1 MDMWKCLKEGRQLP
15 IPDEDTLVFWEG
27 CRRRRL
33 LIQQC
38 DDCHA
43 FRFPPSPLCPQCSSS
58 MATWRQDSGR
68 GEVLTFCVYHSEL
81 AGPAWRSKLPYVV
94 TVVELLQSRVKMLG
108 NLMVTDPD
116 LVRIGLEVRLEFE
129 TIDNRITLPQF
140 RPLSDCEGSRDLQ
153 SRSKR

>member
-1 MDMWKCLKEGRQLP
+1 MDMWKCLKESRQLP

-38 DDCHA
+38 DDCYV

-58 MATWRQDSGR
+58 MTTWQQDSGE

-81 AGPAWRSKLPYVV
+81 AGLAWRSKLPYVV
-94 TVVELLQSRVKMLG
+94 AVVELLQTRVNMLA
-108 NLMVTDPD
+108 NLTVGAPD
-116 LVRIGLEVRLEFE
+116 LVHIGLKVRLSFE
-129 TIDNRITLPQF
+129 TIDEQITLPQF
-140 RPLSDCEGSRDLQ
+140 HPLSCGSLA
-153 SRSKR
+153 

>member
-1 MDMWKCLKEGRQLP
+1 MDMWKCLKENRQLP

-38 DDCHA
+38 HDCYA
-43 FRFPPSPLCPQCSSS
+43 FRFPPSPLCPQCWSS
-58 MATWRQDSGR
+58 MTTWRKDPGR

-94 TVVELLQSRVKMLG
+94 AVVELLQSRVKMLG
-108 NLMVTDPD
+108 NLIVPDPE
-116 LVRIGLEVRLEFE
+116 VASVGLKTSLGFE
-129 TIDNRITLPQF
+129 TIDNGVTLPQF
-140 RPLSDCEGSRDLQ
+140 YPLSDCE
-153 SRSKR
+153 